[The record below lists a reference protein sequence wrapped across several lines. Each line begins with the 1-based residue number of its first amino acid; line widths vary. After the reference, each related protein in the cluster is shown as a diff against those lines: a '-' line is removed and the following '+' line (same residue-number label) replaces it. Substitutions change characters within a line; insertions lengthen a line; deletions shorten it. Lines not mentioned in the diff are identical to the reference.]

1 MAILERKMKDIISEK
16 IQRLKRGELSE
27 EDFLTF
33 LENFPYK
40 DMGDIKLDF
49 HRKIRRGLPEAIYGS
64 GKSLEQLE
72 KIIKRFSEIGED
84 ILITRIEPDKFEKL
98 NGCCPDSSL
107 IYHQK
112 ARIVTFDKTPQVR
125 FKGTILVVSAG
136 SSDEGVAAEAYVSA
150 LYLGNKVDQAYD
162 VGVACLSRIL
172 DLKSRFKDYSVIIV
186 VAGMEGALPSVV
198 AGLTSTPVIA
208 VPTSVG
214 YGANFSGLAALLSM
228 LNTCSGGVS
237 VVNIDNGFGAAY
249 QASLINQKITE
260 MIQYK

>member
-1 MAILERKMKDIISEK
+1 MVSKK
-16 IQRLKRGELSE
+16 IQLLKQGKLSE
-27 EDFLTF
+27 SEFFEF

-40 DMGDIKLDF
+40 DLGDIKLDF

-64 GKSLEQLE
+64 GKSVPQLE
-72 KIIKRFSEIGED
+72 KIIKHFTEIGEE
-84 ILITRIEPDKFEKL
+84 ILITRVTPDKFEKL
-98 NGCCPDSSL
+98 SACCGDFPL

-112 ARIVTFDKTPQVR
+112 ARIVTFDKKPGIK
-125 FKGTILVVSAG
+125 FKGAVLVVTAG
-136 SSDEGVAAEAYVSA
+136 SSDEEVAEEAYVSA
-150 LYLGNKVDQAYD
+150 LYLGNQTDKAYD
-162 VGVACLSRIL
+162 VGVACLPRIL

-214 YGANFSGLAALLSM
+214 YGANFNGLAALLSM

-249 QASLINQKITE
+249 QASLINQKITH
-260 MIQYK
+260 YPDD